1 MDRQLYGIGSLVGR
15 EKFGIGS
22 SLKKFV
28 RNIIPNEVSKVAT
41 TVAPFIAPFDPATAA
56 VLSSVGTFDQTGSM
70 SGSLKSGALTY
81 GGGQLARY
89 LGGADFQALPGQS
102 GFTGQSLL
110 SPASYSQGI
119 TAALDPRIA
128 KGMTMPTGSKTG
140 FKLAK
145 ELPDVQE
152 IPTVAGDV
160 AEAEAER
167 TARIFGTDYP
177 TKEVAKATPGVS
189 DRISKIM
196 KGDDVLGNAFELAKS
211 GVKAAFTNKDGSLD
225 KRAVIAAVAGAASY
239 AEARAAAKDLG
250 VDLTEE
256 EYDEA
261 ARTEKLGEY
270 QGYLQDF
277 FKGKKDGG
285 RIPFADGSEDPA
297 PISGD
302 ELKKI
307 IEEFMKNQEK
317 EEELRKKYADGTGN
331 MGVVTR
337 GLPEAAYEQED
348 QSISYMDP
356 KAKEQIFESL
366 ATMEPGSRSSII
378 EFMMKAGKISED
390 DYNEFIERLQI
401 GVEKEGTR
409 ITKQGGGSSYT
420 PEQILKMKRI
430 LFQLDDNPDILV
442 MDDENIVQMY
452 MQLAET
458 ENRAKGG
465 RIGYK
470 EGKEVNPDLQKVLDN
485 LDMTEEEYRALSIP
499 ERAKAVYID
508 SNAVQL
514 RKAKEKIMDL
524 IRSKKAGGGIMD
536 IPTGQPR
543 MNQQGVKELDYR
555 QEGGFVP
562 IGIKERAD
570 DVPAML
576 SKNEFVM
583 TADAVRGIG
592 NGSVENGAKKLY
604 NMMKEAEKVGR
615 GVA

>member
-1 MDRQLYGIGSLVGR
+1 
-15 EKFGIGS
+15 
-22 SLKKFV
+22 
-28 RNIIPNEVSKVAT
+28 
-41 TVAPFIAPFDPATAA
+41 
-56 VLSSVGTFDQTGSM
+56 M
-70 SGSLKSGALTY
+70 S
-81 GGGQLARY
+81 
-89 LGGADFQALPGQS
+89 
-102 GFTGQSLL
+102 
-110 SPASYSQGI
+110 
-119 TAALDPRIA
+119 ALDPR
-128 KGMTMPTGSKTG
+128 TSTGLTSPLKARPVSEVTG
-140 FKLAK
+140 VDK
-145 ELPDVQE
+145 EVY
-152 IPTVAGDV
+152 TVGSPKQQAAYEQAMAGGDL
-160 AEAEAER
+160 AEAEAIR
-167 TARIFGTDYP
+167 TATVYGSNVPVSTATSTIPATDR
-177 TKEVAKATPGVS
+177 VAS
-189 DRISKIM
+189 IM
-196 KGDDVLGNAFELAKS
+196 KGENVLNNAFELAKQ
-211 GVKAAFTNKDGSLD
+211 GTKALFTNKDGSID
-225 KRAVIAAVAGAASY
+225 KRAVIAAVSGAASY
-239 AEARAAAKDLG
+239 MEARAAAANVG
-250 VDLTEE
+250 VDLTEA

-261 ARTEKLGEY
+261 AKTEKLGAY
-270 QGYLQDF
+270 QGYLTNF

-317 EEELRKKYADGTGN
+317 EEQLRKKQRDGTNPMEDTGN

-409 ITKQGGGSSYT
+409 ITKDVGGGAYT

-458 ENRAKGG
+458 EKRAKGG
-465 RIGYK
+465 RIG
-470 EGKEVNPDLQKVLDN
+470 
-485 LDMTEEEYRALSIP
+485 
-499 ERAKAVYID
+499 KAV
-508 SNAVQL
+508 
-514 RKAKEKIMDL
+514 
-524 IRSKKAGGGIMD
+524 GGGIMD